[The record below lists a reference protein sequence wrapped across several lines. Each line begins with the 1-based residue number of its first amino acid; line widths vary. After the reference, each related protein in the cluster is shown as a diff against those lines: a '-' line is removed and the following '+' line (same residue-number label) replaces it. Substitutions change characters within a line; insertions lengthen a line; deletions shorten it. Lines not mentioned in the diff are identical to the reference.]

1 MQGMTVAVTGAT
13 SGFGEEIARSFSRLG
28 ARLVLI
34 GRRTDRLNRLA
45 VELGTQGVHVLC
57 ADIRDAPSYA
67 EALRQLPAGFSDI
80 DILVNNAGVGLGRE
94 LAQEA
99 KLSDWLGM
107 VETNVTG
114 LVAGTHAVLPGMVQ
128 RNRGHIVNIG
138 ASAAQFPTP
147 RNAIYAATK
156 AFVRQFS
163 FCLRADLLGTQVRVT
178 DVEPAQAGGTEF
190 TLVRAGGDEALA
202 NSLYAGIEALTARDV
217 ADTVEWV
224 VSRPPH
230 VNINLVQLMPVDQAF
245 CSARLREASGCSDL
259 YVKGARSGQFGS

>member
-34 GRRTDRLNRLA
+34 GRRADRLNRLA
-45 VELGTQGVHVLC
+45 AELGTEDAHVLC

-67 EALRQLPAGFSDI
+67 EALRHLPAAFSDI
-80 DILVNNAGVGLGRE
+80 HILVNNAGVGLGRD
-94 LAQEA
+94 LAQDA
-99 KLSDWLGM
+99 RLSDWLGM

-114 LVAGTHAVLPGMVQ
+114 LIAGTHAVLPGMVE
-128 RNRGHIVNIG
+128 RNRGHIVNIV

-163 FCLRADLLGTQVRVT
+163 LCLRADLLGTQVRVT

-190 TLVRAGGDEALA
+190 TLIRSGGDQQIADAVYE
-202 NSLYAGIEALTARDV
+202 GIDVLTPRDV
-217 ADTVEWV
+217 AEAVQWV
-224 VSRPPH
+224 VSRPAH
-230 VNINLVQLMPVDQAF
+230 VNINLVQLMPVDQGFAPPSF
-245 CSARLREASGCSDL
+245 AR
-259 YVKGARSGQFGS
+259 KGAGPTTT

>member
-1 MQGMTVAVTGAT
+1 VAKGIDDAGGTAM
-13 SGFGEEIARSFSRLG
+13 
-28 ARLVLI
+28 
-34 GRRTDRLNRLA
+34 A
-45 VELGTQGVHVLC
+45 VEADVATPEGVDHVFAR
-57 ADIRDAPSYA
+57 ADSVFAPV
-67 EALRQLPAGFSDI
+67 

-128 RNRGHIVNIG
+128 RNCGHIVNIG

-147 RNAIYAATK
+147 HNAIYAATK

-163 FCLRADLLGTQVRVT
+163 LCLRADLLGTQVRVT
-178 DVEPAQAGGTEF
+178 DVEPAQAAGTEF
-190 TLVRAGGDEALA
+190 TLVRSGGDEALA
-202 NSLYAGIEALTARDV
+202 NSLYAEIDVLTARDV

-245 CSARLREASGCSDL
+245 APPAFARRAAAPTST
-259 YVKGARSGQFGS
+259 

>member
-34 GRRTDRLNRLA
+34 GRRADRLNRLA
-45 VELGTQGVHVLC
+45 ADLGAEDAHVLC
-57 ADIRDAPSYA
+57 ADIRDAPRYA
-67 EALRQLPAGFSDI
+67 EALGHLPAAFSDI
-80 DILVNNAGVGLGRE
+80 DILVNNAGVGLGRD
-94 LAQEA
+94 LAQDA
-99 KLSDWLGM
+99 MLSDWLGM

-114 LVAGTHAVLPGMVQ
+114 LIAGTHAVLPGMVR
-128 RNRGHIVNIG
+128 RNCGHIVNIG

-163 FCLRADLLGTQVRVT
+163 LCLRADLLGTQVRVT

-190 TLVRAGGDEALA
+190 TLVRSGGDQQTADA
-202 NSLYAGIEALTARDV
+202 LYAGIDVLTPRDV
-217 ADTVEWV
+217 ADAVQWV
-224 VSRPPH
+224 VSRPAH
-230 VNINLVQLMPVDQAF
+230 VNINLVQLMPVDQGFAPPAF
-245 CSARLREASGCSDL
+245 ARKEA
-259 YVKGARSGQFGS
+259 RPTTT

>member
-1 MQGMTVAVTGAT
+1 MQGKTVAVTGAT
-13 SGFGEEIARSFSRLG
+13 SGFGEAIARSFSQLG

-34 GRRTDRLNRLA
+34 GRRADRLDRLA
-45 VELGTQGVHVLC
+45 LELGTESAHALC
-57 ADIRDAPSYA
+57 ADIRDAQGYA
-67 EALRQLPAGFSDI
+67 EALRQLPSAFSDV

-114 LVAGTHAVLPGMVQ
+114 LIAGTHAVLPGMVD
-128 RNRGHIVNIG
+128 RNSGHIVNIG

-163 FCLRADLLGTQVRVT
+163 LCLRADLLGTQVRVT

-190 TLVRAGGDEALA
+190 TLIRSGGDRQVADA
-202 NSLYAGIEALTARDV
+202 LYAGIEVLTPRDV
-217 ADTVEWV
+217 ADTVQWV
-224 VSRPPH
+224 VSRPAH
-230 VNINLVQLMPVDQAF
+230 VNINLVQLMPVDQGFAPPAF
-245 CSARLREASGCSDL
+245 ARKEAPP
-259 YVKGARSGQFGS
+259 ATT

>member
-1 MQGMTVAVTGAT
+1 MRTEPITECLVQGMTVAVTGAT

-28 ARLVLI
+28 ARVVLI
-34 GRRTDRLNRLA
+34 GRRADRLTRLA
-45 VELGTQGVHVLC
+45 AELGADDAHVLC

-67 EALRQLPAGFSDI
+67 EALRQLPEAFSSI
-80 DILVNNAGVGLGRE
+80 DILVNNAGVGLGRD

-99 KLSDWLGM
+99 RLSDWLGM

-114 LVAGTHAVLPGMVQ
+114 LIAGTHAVLPGMVE
-128 RNRGHIVNIG
+128 RNSGHIVNIG

-163 FCLRADLLGTQVRVT
+163 LCLRADLLGTQIRVT

-190 TLVRAGGDEALA
+190 TLVRSGGNQQVAD
-202 NSLYAGIEALTARDV
+202 SMYAGIAVLTPRDV
-217 ADTVEWV
+217 ADAVQWV
-224 VSRPPH
+224 ASRPAH
-230 VNINLVQLMPVDQAF
+230 VNINLVQLMPVDQGFAPPAF
-245 CSARLREASGCSDL
+245 AR
-259 YVKGARSGQFGS
+259 KQGAPTSS